1 MEKAIG
7 VFDSGL
13 GGLTAVKELSAL
25 MPNENIIYLGDTA
38 RVPYGSRS
46 PETLVRFAKED
57 LSFVLRQ
64 NVKAVLV
71 ACGTIS
77 SVALPILKETCPV
90 FVEGVVGPAAK
101 SAASKT
107 KNGKVAVIATSATI
121 NSGAYRKEL
130 AFVDN
135 KIEVIEKACPMFVP
149 IVENGYFARDNAA
162 AKIIVSDYLTEIK
175 KSGADT
181 LILGCTHYPI
191 LRPLIEDFLGP
202 NVTLIDSGKEAA
214 KVISKKISNENL
226 SADKNKTGK
235 HTYYVTDEPSGFVSL
250 AELFL
255 DKKIKDEVQK
265 ATLDE
270 MLKQNI

>member
-13 GGLTAVKELSAL
+13 GGLTAVKELAAL

-46 PETLVRFAKED
+46 PETLIRFAKED

-77 SVALPILKETCPV
+77 SVALPILKKECPV
-90 FVEGVVGPAAK
+90 FVEGVVGPAAR
-101 SAASKT
+101 SAAAKT
-107 KNGKVAVIATSATI
+107 KNGKVAVIATNATI

-130 AFVDN
+130 SSIDN
-135 KIEVIEKACPMFVP
+135 NIEVFEKACPMFVP
-149 IVENGYFARDNAA
+149 IVENGYFGRDNAA
-162 AKIIVSDYLTEIK
+162 AKIIVSDYLSEVK

-181 LILGCTHYPI
+181 VILGCTHYPI
-191 LRPLIEDFLGP
+191 LRPLIADFLGP
-202 NVTLIDSGKEAA
+202 DVNLVDSGKEAA
-214 KVISKKISNENL
+214 KVICEKIKTDGLCSDSENI
-226 SADKNKTGK
+226 GG
-235 HTYYVTDEPSGFVSL
+235 HTYYVTDEPSGFVNL

-255 DKKIKDEVQK
+255 DRKIGNEVKKAVLTE
-265 ATLDE
+265 E
-270 MLKQNI
+270 NI

>member
-57 LSFVLRQ
+57 LAFVLRQ

-77 SVALPILKETCPV
+77 SVALPVLKETCPV
-90 FVEGVVGPAAK
+90 FVEGVVGPAAR

-107 KNGKVAVIATSATI
+107 KNGKVAVIATSATV
-121 NSGAYRKEL
+121 NSS
-130 AFVDN
+130 V
-135 KIEVIEKACPMFVP
+135 
-149 IVENGYFARDNAA
+149 
-162 AKIIVSDYLTEIK
+162 
-175 KSGADT
+175 
-181 LILGCTHYPI
+181 ILGCTHYPI

-202 NVTLIDSGKEAA
+202 DVTLIDSGKEAA
-214 KVISKKISNENL
+214 KVICKKIGEENIG
-226 SADKNKTGK
+226 ADKNNVGN

-255 DKKIKDEVQK
+255 DKKIKDEVRK

-270 MLKQNI
+270 MLKQNV